1 MRPIVVTV
9 GPLVAAAANNICTSQ
24 TPAVANGQLALNG
37 TLATAGSVATGSISG
52 TVLTI
57 TALTSGLI
65 SVGQPVSG
73 AGVVNGMVLVAN
85 LTGTGGIGT
94 YLVSASQTLSSTTIY
109 GNAVATLD
117 TARKVLFTTV
127 SDESAKTIT
136 IYGTDWA
143 GDPINETITGP
154 NATTGS
160 TLLDYKTVTK
170 IYVSAAFTGAVT
182 VGTSGVAVS
191 PWIRMADYASAQ
203 SAIQVTVS
211 GTVNYTVQTSMDDP
225 NSPTNPVSPS
235 AVTWLSALDTNIVA
249 QTTSKSGIFNITP
262 TFVRVVLNS
271 QTNPGFV
278 TATITQFGSVS
289 Y

>member
-1 MRPIVVTV
+1 
-9 GPLVAAAANNICTSQ
+9 
-24 TPAVANGQLALNG
+24 
-37 TLATAGSVATGSISG
+37 
-52 TVLTI
+52 
-57 TALTSGLI
+57 
-65 SVGQPVSG
+65 
-73 AGVVNGMVLVAN
+73 MVLVAN
-85 LTGTGGIGT
+85 LTGTGGVGT
-94 YLVSASQTLSSTTIY
+94 YLVSTSQTLSSTTIY

-136 IYGTDWA
+136 IFGTNWA
-143 GDPINETITGP
+143 GDPINETVTGP
-154 NATTGS
+154 NATTAS

-191 PWIRMADYASAQ
+191 PWIRMSDFADAQ
-203 SAIQVTVS
+203 SSIQVTVS
-211 GTVNYTVQTSMDDP
+211 GTANYTVQTSMDDP

-235 AVTWLSALDTNIVA
+235 AMTWLSALDTNIVA
-249 QTTSKSGIFNITP
+249 QTTSKSGIFSITP
-262 TFVRVVLNS
+262 AFVRVVLNS

>member
-9 GPLVAAAANNICTSQ
+9 GPLVAPSANNICTAQ

-37 TLATAGSVATGSISG
+37 TLATSGFVATGSISG

-57 TALTSGLI
+57 TALTSGAI

-73 AGVVNGMVLVAN
+73 AGVVNGMVIFAN

-117 TARKVLFTTV
+117 TARKVLFTTA
-127 SDESAKTIT
+127 SDETAKTIT
-136 IYGTDWA
+136 IYGTNWA
-143 GDPINETITGP
+143 GDLINETVTGP

-170 IYVSAAFTGAVT
+170 IYVSAAFTGTLTA
-182 VGTSGVAVS
+182 GTSGVAAS
-191 PWIRMADYASAQ
+191 PWIRMSDYASAQ
-203 SAIQVTVS
+203 SSIQVTVS

-225 NSPTNPVSPS
+225 NSPTNSVTPA
-235 AVTWLSALDTNIVA
+235 AVTWLSALDTNIVS

-262 TFVRVVLNS
+262 TFVRVLLNS